1 MKKTLRLISSELIN
15 IAKGE
20 SLNIEDTVQLSLP
33 DPTGP
38 FLPSPMKEVSQ
49 EEYEA
54 MMEEDNVCA
63 IADEAT
69 PDARAMPFAAG
80 ETGKSPNRKGGGID
94 RVDEAFQERC
104 QNCLGI
110 YPMRLLPAQST
121 N

>member
-1 MKKTLRLISSELIN
+1 M
-15 IAKGE
+15 
-20 SLNIEDTVQLSLP
+20 QLSLP

-54 MMEEDNVCA
+54 MMEKDNVTA
-63 IADEAT
+63 IIDEPT

-80 ETGKSPNRKGGGID
+80 ETGKSPHRQGGGID

-104 QNCLGI
+104 LKCLGI
-110 YPMRLLPAQST
+110 LPNEIASRPRRLKRSCVQ
-121 N
+121 